1 MLTILN
7 NRGPLFRVLAIL
19 FAGALIAGACSGDD
33 SSTAEPVN
41 ETVAGPDLSFGSPD
55 RCQANRDAGKVTF
68 ITGFDFAASV
78 GILDIVAAEAEG
90 YYDDM
95 CIDLDVQ
102 SGLSPANSAAVAGG
116 AAQFAS
122 LAAFGEM
129 VRQNVNGESDL
140 VAFAQLGHTS
150 LAVLV
155 VPDDGVQTLAELEG
169 KTMGIKGDV
178 PTAVEAMLESEGLSR
193 GSFDELLLDGF
204 DPAAHLALG
213 IDALPVFRSNEPATL
228 DDQGIPFRVFDPLD
242 FDVPSS
248 FGVHITTASMYEDH
262 PTVVE
267 DFIRASIRGYE
278 FAEANPEAAV
288 GHAFELINT
297 AGNQFFLAE
306 AHELDKWAIEAA
318 VVAAA
323 RPEGLLAGELN
334 PSRLGDEVQVMTD
347 LGVFDSLPAWEG
359 MLNASLVPMLYDA
372 DGALIWESMNE

>member
-1 MLTILN
+1 MKTS
-7 NRGPLFRVLAIL
+7 RTGGALFRIPAIL
-19 FAGALIAGACSGDD
+19 LVGALIA
-33 SSTAEPVN
+33 
-41 ETVAGPDLSFGSPD
+41 AGCTPDENGTDPAGSNVSFPSAD
-55 RCQANRDAGKVTF
+55 RCQANRDAGKVIF

-90 YYDDM
+90 YYDEM
-95 CIDLDVQ
+95 CIDLEIR

-122 LAAFGEM
+122 VATFGEM

-155 VPDDGVQTLAELEG
+155 VPDDGVATLAELEG
-169 KTMGIKGDV
+169 KTMGIKGDI
-178 PTAVEAMLESEGLSR
+178 PTAVEAMLESEGLKR
-193 GSFDELLLDGF
+193 GTFEELLLDGF
-204 DPAAHLALG
+204 DPVAHLALG

-228 DDQGIPFRVFDPLD
+228 RGEGIAFRVFDPLD

-248 FGVHITTASMYEDH
+248 FGVHVTTREFYEEH

-267 DFIRASIRGYE
+267 DFVRASLRGFE
-278 FAEANPEAAV
+278 FASANDAAAV

-306 AHELDKWAIEAA
+306 AHELEKWGIEAA
-318 VVAAA
+318 AVADVL
-323 RPEGLLAGELN
+323 PDGLVLGELN
-334 PSRLGDEVQVMTD
+334 PPRLGAEVQVMTD
-347 LGVFDSLPAWEG
+347 LGVFDNLPAWEE
-359 MLNASLVPMLYDA
+359 MADASLVPALYD
-372 DGALIWESMNE
+372 DSGALIWESMNG